1 VYASAALVRAGSRK
15 AGFGAKAIG
24 FEECDWCAVG
34 MPRLPIS
41 FRWVDEASRHVL
53 SFDHLGYDTCLMLKA
68 LKYAELGAE
77 YLLVGERGRNNCLDF
92 QNSAMVSRSMSIG
105 ANLDE

>member
-1 VYASAALVRAGSRK
+1 MYASAALVGAGSRK

-53 SFDHLGYDTCLMLKA
+53 SFDHLGYDTCLMLEGPKVCRA
-68 LKYAELGAE
+68 G
-77 YLLVGERGRNNCLDF
+77 G
-92 QNSAMVSRSMSIG
+92 
-105 ANLDE
+105 

>member
-1 VYASAALVRAGSRK
+1 MYASTTLVGAGSRK

-24 FEECDWCAVG
+24 FEECDWCAVW
-34 MPRLPIS
+34 MPRFPIS
-41 FRWVDEASRHVL
+41 FRCVDEASRHGL
-53 SFDHLGYDTCLMLKA
+53 SFDHLGYDTCLMLEGPKVCRA
-68 LKYAELGAE
+68 GAE